1 MKSATIKIMMYMFL
15 VTLFIIC
22 IIPFYL
28 MLINGTRSAA
38 DINTGVT
45 FIPGKYLIEN
55 FKTISSELDFFTGL
69 KNTAFICTAIMII
82 SSYVAGL
89 TAFSIVFYDYRF
101 KKTIFAIILGTLM
114 IPQTLGLIGYFDL
127 CVKLNILDTLM
138 AIVFSGCANASS
150 VFFLKQYTESVI
162 PPAIIQAAR
171 VDGASELGIYHRIGI
186 PMMLPGMASIG
197 IFAFVFNWNNY
208 ILPLTII
215 SSEEK
220 YTISMTIQKL
230 NSTVYFRDY
239 GAVYLGIGLSI
250 IPIIIVF
257 SIFSKAIIQG
267 IAGGSVKE

>member
-1 MKSATIKIMMYMFL
+1 MKTATIRILIYMFL
-15 VTLFIIC
+15 VTLLIIC

-38 DINTGVT
+38 DINAGIS
-45 FIPGKYLIEN
+45 FIPGGYFVKN
-55 FKTISSELDFFTGL
+55 FKTVTENLDFFTGL
-69 KNTAFICTAIMII
+69 KNTAFICTIIMII
-82 SSYVAGL
+82 SSYIAGL
-89 TAFSIVFYDYRF
+89 TAFSLVFYNYKY
-101 KKTIFAIILGTLM
+101 KKTIFVIILGTLM
-114 IPQTLGLIGYFDL
+114 LPQALGLIGYFDL

-138 AIVFSGCANASS
+138 AIIFAGCANASS

-171 VDGASELGIYHRIGI
+171 VDGASELRIYHRIGI

-208 ILPLTII
+208 LLPLTII
-215 SSEEK
+215 SSEAK
-220 YTISMTIQKL
+220 YTITMTINKL
-230 NSTVYFRDY
+230 NSTVYFVDY